1 MKLLQH
7 LIICIKV
14 TVTLCKVPLLHF
26 SINRPTTDRLKS
38 ISQSNECTL
47 RLKNIPAQVQRSGE
61 GPSFESP
68 LIHFK
73 YERIIVLAQTTSKA
87 ASKPFLRWLNILS
100 IYKFSAI
107 DSSQQQIQF
116 CGLKPTNSMLAKVI
130 HCSSTVLITGTF
142 NFNGL

>member
-1 MKLLQH
+1 MIDHLLVWGPKVTNNFNETAAA
-7 LIICIKV
+7 LIIRIKV

-73 YERIIVLAQTTSKA
+73 YERIIVLA
-87 ASKPFLRWLNILS
+87 
-100 IYKFSAI
+100 
-107 DSSQQQIQF
+107 
-116 CGLKPTNSMLAKVI
+116 
-130 HCSSTVLITGTF
+130 
-142 NFNGL
+142 